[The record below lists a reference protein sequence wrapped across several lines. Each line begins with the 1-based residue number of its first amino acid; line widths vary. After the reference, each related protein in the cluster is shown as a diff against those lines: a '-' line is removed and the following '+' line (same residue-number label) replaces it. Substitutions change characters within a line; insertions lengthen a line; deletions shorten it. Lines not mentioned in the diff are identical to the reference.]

1 MSRQRRIK
9 PDWNWCELLSV
20 TQHYYIYKLP
30 ISKRV
35 IKVDKITGIG
45 YEPKEDFYGSWFTF
59 KQQEYGPIM
68 RATAKVS
75 VPDKQRRLF

>member
-1 MSRQRRIK
+1 
-9 PDWNWCELLSV
+9 
-20 TQHYYIYKLP
+20 
-30 ISKRV
+30 
-35 IKVDKITGIG
+35 VDKITGIG
-45 YEPKEDFYGSWFTF
+45 YDPKEDFYGSWFSF